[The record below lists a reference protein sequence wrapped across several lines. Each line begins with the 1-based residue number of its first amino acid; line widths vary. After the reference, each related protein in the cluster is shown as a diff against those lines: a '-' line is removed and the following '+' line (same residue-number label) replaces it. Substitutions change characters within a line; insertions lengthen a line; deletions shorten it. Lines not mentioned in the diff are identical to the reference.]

1 MIQRDSLLKNLYKYL
16 DVQSAP
22 EANGLQVEGGKNI
35 SKIVFGVS
43 ANMALFEAAK
53 KAGADTVI
61 THHGLIW
68 DKPQKIT
75 GVFGARVKFLVRNNI
90 NLISY
95 HLPLDKHPVVGN
107 NACLARLLG
116 IEKKAPFGLY
126 HGINIG
132 FKGKLKKAKKIED
145 IYKLLGGE
153 CLAFGPQTVKSA
165 AFVSGGA
172 HDMVEQAAEQ
182 GADLYICGSRD
193 EYIREYCR
201 EAKINFIA
209 MGHYNS
215 EKLGVQAL
223 MVYIKKHF
231 KVKVCFIDI
240 PNPF

>member
-1 MIQRDSLLKNLYKYL
+1 MIQRDRLLKNLYAYL

-22 EANGLQVEGGKNI
+22 EANGLQVECGENI

-43 ANMALFEAAK
+43 ANKALFEAAK
-53 KAGADTVI
+53 KAGADAVI

-75 GVFGARVKFLVRNNI
+75 GVFGARVKFLIKNNI

-116 IEKKAPFGLY
+116 VDKKEPFGLY
-126 HGINIG
+126 HGMAIG

-153 CLAFGPQTVKSA
+153 CLAFGPKTVKSA

-172 HDMVEQAAEQ
+172 HDMTEQAAEQ
-182 GADLYICGSRD
+182 GVDLYICGSRD

-215 EKLGVQAL
+215 EKFGVQAL
-223 MVYIKKHF
+223 MEYVRKSF
-231 KVKVCFIDI
+231 NVSVCFIDI
-240 PNPF
+240 PNSF